1 MNTSVTKQEKGQGF
15 AEYAVILILVAMV
28 VIVALALLG
37 PTIGNMYSSV
47 NSAFP

>member
-1 MNTSVTKQEKGQGF
+1 MNLMVAKREKGQGF

-28 VIVALALLG
+28 VIVALALMG
-37 PTIGNMYSSV
+37 PTIGNMYSSI